1 MGTSSGYMPP
11 NGADWTS
18 LKIQIGKLL
27 GKPEKKD
34 LVISKFVTAL
44 GGAEGFS
51 SANRDKGVKG
61 GSKGKTFSS
70 SSARKTSQNILGFF
84 SDVYQQGLEQTLQER
99 GIDFNNKT
107 LDDVKDT
114 LIEYFSEP
122 SIDGDSDASSRAI
135 ATVFDKIFENIET
148 EKELENYFSDVISTE
163 KSKDILED
171 FYVEYIYERFAR
183 IFFEDITKKSNQD
196 DAIDILEMAKDT
208 ISSKISTYQC
218 KSDLTKINFHGQDG
232 ANFVQGILQD
242 ILEIFEEEG

>member
-34 LVISKFVTAL
+34 LVMSKFVTAL

-51 SANRDKGVKG
+51 SANKAKGGKG
-61 GSKGKTFSS
+61 GSVGKTFTS

-84 SDVYQQGLEQTLQER
+84 NDIQKYGLEQTLQDR

-107 LDDVKDT
+107 LDDVKEV

-135 ATVFDKIFENIET
+135 ATVMDKILENIET
-148 EKELENYFSDVISTE
+148 EEELENYFSDVISTE
-163 KSKDILED
+163 KSKNILED
-171 FYVEYIYERFAR
+171 FYAEYIYERFAR
-183 IFFEDITKKSNQD
+183 IFFEDITKKSNQN
-196 DAIDILEMAKDT
+196 DAVDILEMAKDT
-208 ISSKISTYQC
+208 INSKISTYQC
-218 KSDLTKINFHGQDG
+218 KSDLTKIDFQGQDG
-232 ANFVQGILQD
+232 ADFVQGVLQD
-242 ILEIFEEEG
+242 ILEIFEGE

>member
-1 MGTSSGYMPP
+1 MPP